1 MINNSKIAIIGSG
14 FLGLTLALRLA
25 EAGNRVTVYESAP
38 EIGGLASAW
47 QIGDVV
53 WDKHYHVTLL
63 SDSFTR
69 KIVEEIGLAD
79 EFEWVETKTGFYTD
93 GKLVSMSNTLE
104 FLQFPPL
111 DIVSKFRLGATIF
124 YASRV
129 KDWKALE
136 KISVEDWL
144 TKLSGKR
151 TFEKMWKPLLKA
163 KLGEAYKETSA
174 AFIWATIQ
182 RMYAARNSGLK
193 REMFG
198 YVRGGYA
205 RVLERFGEHLNA
217 KGVEIRLNS
226 RIENVNK
233 LPNGKIAVSVAES
246 DKYNSV
252 GRIPTKENITVP
264 TLKVSNK
271 SAQSSSPSATETLSQ
286 SDAGFHPTLYSSSPS
301 ATGNMN
307 SSENFDS
314 VILTCPSN
322 VAAKMLPQLTENE
335 KQKLTKIKYQGI
347 VCASVLMKKS
357 LSNFYV
363 TNITDETPFT
373 GIIEMSALVDKKEF
387 GGNALVYL
395 PKYVAPDDELF
406 EKTNAEIEEIFLT
419 ALEKMYPH
427 FNKTDVVAFK
437 ISRVRQ
443 VFPLPTLDYSANV
456 PSVKTSLENVF
467 IVNSAQITNGTLNVN
482 ETVHLAEKF
491 FATEF
496 KERKEIKMEIPKLAT
511 FEEDFWQLRSGEKA
525 HLENPED
532 FWMPSLEERTNL
544 KRGDGVKLIF
554 DFQAFNEN
562 GNLHIG
568 GERMWAIV
576 KEKIGDFYL
585 GILDNQPASIG
596 EDFLNKNSEIYFKTE
611 HIIDI
616 NFPPKE
622 YLEERFGKD
631 FLENE

>member
-1 MINNSKIAIIGSG
+1 MLKTQQSEIQNPKPKIAIVGSG

-25 EAGNRVTVYESAP
+25 EAGKQVTVFESAS

-47 QIGDVV
+47 RIGDVV

-69 KIVEEIGLAD
+69 KIVEEIGLKD
-79 EFEWVETKTGFYTD
+79 EFEWVETKTGFYSG

-104 FLQFPPL
+104 FLRFPPL
-111 DIVSKFRLGATIF
+111 DLLSKFRLGATIF

-144 TKLSGKR
+144 TKLSGKK

-193 REMFG
+193 KEMFG

-205 RVLERFGEHLNA
+205 RVLEKFGEHLKA
-217 KGVEIRLNS
+217 KSVEILLNS
-226 RIENVNK
+226 CVEKIEQID
-233 LPNGKIAVSVAES
+233 GKIYLTAENAESAEENKMFLKETTAVSAAIGLQT
-246 DKYNSV
+246 KNNFKNSA
-252 GRIPTKENITVP
+252 
-264 TLKVSNK
+264 SFAS
-271 SAQSSSPSATETLSQ
+271 SAVK
-286 SDAGFHPTLYSSSPS
+286 
-301 ATGNMN
+301 N
-307 SSENFDS
+307 SFDS

-322 VAAKMLPQLTENE
+322 GAAKILPQLTENE
-335 KQKLTKIKYQGI
+335 KAKLTKIKYQGI
-347 VCASVLMKKS
+347 ICASVLMKKS

-406 EKTNAEIEEIFLT
+406 EKSDAEVEEIFVS
-419 ALEKMYPH
+419 ALEKMYLH
-427 FNKTDVVAFK
+427 FKREDVVEFK
-437 ISRVRQ
+437 VSRVRQ
-443 VFPLPTLDYSANV
+443 VFPLPTLDYSDNV

-482 ETVHLAEKF
+482 ETVMLAERF
-491 FATEF
+491 
-496 KERKEIKMEIPKLAT
+496 LA
-511 FEEDFWQLRSGEKA
+511 A
-525 HLENPED
+525 
-532 FWMPSLEERTNL
+532 
-544 KRGDGVKLIF
+544 
-554 DFQAFNEN
+554 
-562 GNLHIG
+562 
-568 GERMWAIV
+568 
-576 KEKIGDFYL
+576 
-585 GILDNQPASIG
+585 
-596 EDFLNKNSEIYFKTE
+596 NKV
-611 HIIDI
+611 
-616 NFPPKE
+616 
-622 YLEERFGKD
+622 
-631 FLENE
+631 

>member
-1 MINNSKIAIIGSG
+1 MQKSSKNIAIIGSG
-14 FLGLTLALRLA
+14 FLGLTLALRLSESGA
-25 EAGNRVTVYESAP
+25 KVTVYESAP

-47 QIGDVV
+47 QIGALT

-69 KIVEEIGLAD
+69 KIVEEIGLGN

-104 FLQFPPL
+104 FLKFPPL
-111 DIVSKFRLGATIF
+111 GFLSKFRLGGTIF

-163 KLGEAYKETSA
+163 KLGLAYKETSA

-193 REMFG
+193 KEMFG

-205 RVLERFGEHLNA
+205 RVLERFGEHLRE

-226 RIENVNK
+226 RVEKIEEID
-233 LPNGKIAVSVAES
+233 GKIEIFNAKTQGRKEEIYPQINANGHRVKIGEPVAVAGKTAK
-246 DKYNSV
+246 DQK
-252 GRIPTKENITVP
+252 PEN
-264 TLKVSNK
+264 KN
-271 SAQSSSPSATETLSQ
+271 QFEQ
-286 SDAGFHPTLYSSSPS
+286 
-301 ATGNMN
+301 
-307 SSENFDS
+307 

-322 VAAKMLPQLTENE
+322 VAAKIAAQLTEKE
-335 KQKLTKIKYQGI
+335 KAKLENVKYQGI

-357 LSNFYV
+357 LSGFYV

-373 GIIEMSALVDKKEF
+373 GIIEMSALVDKREF

-395 PKYVAPDDELF
+395 PKYVAPDDALF
-406 EKTNAEIEEIFLT
+406 EKTDAEIEEVFIS

-427 FNKTDVVAFK
+427 FRREDVVEFK
-437 ISRVRQ
+437 VSRVRQ
-443 VFPLPTLDYSANV
+443 VFPLPTLNYSENV

-482 ETVHLAEKF
+482 ETIQLAEKF
-491 FATEF
+491 LATEF
-496 KERKEIKMEIPKLAT
+496 TE
-511 FEEDFWQLRSGEKA
+511 
-525 HLENPED
+525 
-532 FWMPSLEERTNL
+532 
-544 KRGDGVKLIF
+544 
-554 DFQAFNEN
+554 
-562 GNLHIG
+562 
-568 GERMWAIV
+568 
-576 KEKIGDFYL
+576 
-585 GILDNQPASIG
+585 
-596 EDFLNKNSEIYFKTE
+596 NSE
-611 HIIDI
+611 
-616 NFPPKE
+616 N
-622 YLEERFGKD
+622 
-631 FLENE
+631 

>member
-1 MINNSKIAIIGSG
+1 MGNKSQNIAVIGSG
-14 FLGLTLALRLA
+14 FLGLTLALRLS
-25 EAGNRVTVYESAP
+25 EAGNCVTVYESAP

-79 EFEWVETKTGFYTD
+79 EFEWVETKTGFYSG

-111 DIVSKFRLGATIF
+111 DLISKFRLGATIF

-144 TKLSGKR
+144 TKLSGRK

-163 KLGEAYKETSA
+163 KLGESYKETSA

-193 REMFG
+193 KEMFG

-205 RVLERFGEHLNA
+205 RILEKFAEHLQA
-217 KGVEIRLNS
+217 QGVEIKLNN
-226 RIENVNK
+226 RIENIEK
-233 LPNGKIAVSVAES
+233 LKNEKLAVRIAES
-246 DKYNSV
+246 DRFDSV
-252 GRIPTKENITVP
+252 GRIPTIPSATVP

-271 SAQSSSPSATETLSQ
+271 IADSSSLTGTETQSQ
-286 SDAGFHPTLYSSSPS
+286 INVGLHPTLSNSSLS
-301 ATGNMN
+301 ATGI
-307 SSENFDS
+307 ENRFDR

-322 VAAKMLPQLTENE
+322 IAAKILPQLSETE
-335 KQKLTKIKYQGI
+335 KAKLTNIKYQGI

-406 EKTNAEIEEIFLT
+406 EKSDAEIEEIFVS
-419 ALEKMYPH
+419 ALEEMYSH
-427 FNKTDVVAFK
+427 FKREDVVEFK
-437 ISRVRQ
+437 ISRVKN
-443 VFPLPTLDYSANV
+443 VFPIPTLHYSANV
-456 PSVKTSLENVF
+456 PDVKTSLENVF

-482 ETVHLAEKF
+482 ETIQLAEKF
-491 FATEF
+491 LSRELTAKEKHFATD
-496 KERKEIKMEIPKLAT
+496 T
-511 FEEDFWQLRSGEKA
+511 HG
-525 HLENPED
+525 
-532 FWMPSLEERTNL
+532 
-544 KRGDGVKLIF
+544 
-554 DFQAFNEN
+554 
-562 GNLHIG
+562 
-568 GERMWAIV
+568 
-576 KEKIGDFYL
+576 
-585 GILDNQPASIG
+585 
-596 EDFLNKNSEIYFKTE
+596 
-611 HIIDI
+611 
-616 NFPPKE
+616 
-622 YLEERFGKD
+622 
-631 FLENE
+631 